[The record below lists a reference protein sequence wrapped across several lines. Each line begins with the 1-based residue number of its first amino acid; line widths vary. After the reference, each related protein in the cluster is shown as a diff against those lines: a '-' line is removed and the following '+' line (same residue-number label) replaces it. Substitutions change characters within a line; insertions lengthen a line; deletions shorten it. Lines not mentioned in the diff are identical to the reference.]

1 MQEVYIGELGEL
13 GEDGEAAKEVRKIRF
28 EDGADFSAEIIPTV
42 FKGEEFANSPI
53 VWLET
58 GVVVQTELLQSG
70 KRVEAPVRAPILLT
84 CTAPGACVVETL
96 RKAFTDCGGSVF
108 SVQSGKRY
116 LIHMYGVCAKPDDKA
131 PDKPAEEN
139 CAPHFAVYRN
149 KTEFKRMAPDEI
161 DSLFSGTC
169 DPQILSPSIT
179 GQMTDPFPD
188 V

>member
-1 MQEVYIGELGEL
+1 MQEVYIGEL

-58 GVVVQTELLQSG
+58 GVNVQTELLQSG
-70 KRVEAPVRAPILLT
+70 KRVEVPVRAPILLG
-84 CTAPGACVVETL
+84 CTAPGCCVAETL
-96 RKAFTDCGGSVF
+96 RKAFTECGGGVF

-116 LIHMYGVCAKPDDKA
+116 LIHLYRVTEDAKA
-131 PDKPAEEN
+131 TDKPAEEN
-139 CAPHFAVYRN
+139 CASHFAVYRN

-179 GQMTDPFPD
+179 GQEPDPRGD
-188 V
+188 I

>member
-1 MQEVYIGELGEL
+1 MQEVYIGELGE
-13 GEDGEAAKEVRKIRF
+13 DGKAAKEVRKIRF
-28 EDGADFSAEIIPTV
+28 ENGAEFSAEIIPTV

-58 GVVVQTELLQSG
+58 GVNVQTEMLQSG
-70 KRVEAPVRAPILLT
+70 KHVEAPVRAPILLG
-84 CTAPGACVVETL
+84 CTAPGSYVVDTL
-96 RKAFTDCGGSVF
+96 MKAFSYCGGSVF

-116 LIHMYGVCAKPDDKA
+116 LIHMYVVKDEDAEDSET

-149 KTEFKRMAPDEI
+149 KTEFKSMEPGEI

-169 DPQILSPSIT
+169 DLQILSPSIS
-179 GQMTDPFPD
+179 GQGPAPLGDI
-188 V
+188 